1 MIQLTKHTQQ
11 RRFVFATQAGKLVAG
26 VFLAATALL
35 APAPTVLAS
44 SHSDAP
50 LIKLDPQANLTDVY
64 TFVRTR
70 ASGERVLVVEVSVRP
85 FSEPGDGA
93 AYEAFSDDARY
104 SIHIANP
111 ATGAEI
117 QRYDFQFSPVSTNG
131 NYKNLNTI
139 LRYGRGA
146 NVGGNPDAGPIM
158 MIGDAHQNFV
168 QTYTLTRVVGSTSTV
183 LSPATP
189 LLVAP
194 PNVGA
199 RVTPLYNDLTGT
211 PATNPHYGKAV
222 SGAANSAATDP
233 YTAQARYNFTTAGAL
248 YTTFCGPREDGFFAD
263 TPAIFDLLDPR
274 ILDNNGNGNDGLGQD
289 GNGVD
294 GFRGLNVLH
303 YSVVIP
309 LTELPSIAFN
319 APFTNGGAPGVGAR
333 NGVGVYASVSRPRIT
348 LRATNAA
355 PISSGPY
362 IQVNRLGNPLFN
374 EVLVALADK
383 DNYNRTSPTAD
394 AASFATYANNPEI
407 AALINV
413 AVFGNPSGAGPLAT
427 TGRFDLAAVYIPD
440 VIRVDT
446 TTPSVRVSGDAGFH
460 RLGFLGG
467 DTLTTG
473 GGQAIPGGWPNGRRF
488 GDDVVDIALTAVA
501 SGPNYTA
508 VTLVGDNVP
517 ANDQPY
523 NRVFP
528 YAATPNPGPR
538 NSKDSGPN
546 VGQ

>member
-11 RRFVFATQAGKLVAG
+11 RRFVLATQAGKLVAG

-294 GFRGLNVLH
+294 GFRGFNVLH